1 MLWKRFLPWTS
12 PPLPPSNL
20 LAGVGQG
27 DFWEIGRATVDLI
40 RRTVGLT
47 ACERV
52 LDVGCGLGRIAWP
65 LSRQLG
71 RRARYIGMDA
81 SRLYVDWC
89 RHHLGHDRRLTF
101 THVDV
106 RSRVYNPTGTIPA
119 SECVFEW
126 PDASF
131 DLVVATSLFTHL
143 EPNATERFLAE
154 IARVLSPTGRLFATF
169 FVLDPLGRT
178 AIARGATFPTFEH
191 MIPQGRL
198 HDPARPEAAIA
209 FHPEWLHEALSRA
222 GLRAGCEQSGLWK
235 GAPGPCYQDV
245 IAAARR

>member
-1 MLWKRFLPWTS
+1 MLWHRVLPWRAPS
-12 PPLPPSNL
+12 LPPADL

-27 DFWEIGRATVDLI
+27 DFWKIGRATVDLI
-40 RRTVGLT
+40 HRTVGLA
-47 ACERV
+47 ACDRV

-65 LSRQLG
+65 ISRQLG

-106 RSRVYNPTGTIPA
+106 RSRVYNPTGTIAA
-119 SECVFEW
+119 SECVFGW

-143 EPNATERFLAE
+143 EPTATERFLAE

-169 FVLDPLGRT
+169 FVLDSLGVS
-178 AIARGATFPTFEH
+178 AIGRGATFPSFDH
-191 MIPQGRL
+191 AIAQGRL
-198 HDPARPEAAIA
+198 HDPSTPEAAIA
-209 FHPEWLHEALSRA
+209 FHPEWLGDAIARA
-222 GLRAGCEQSGLWK
+222 GLRVTCELSGLWK

-245 IAAARR
+245 IAAGPR